1 MCGGGLRRPPTPVS
15 LNRQPCCFWVVLV
28 RSRSYPK
35 CQPGEVLT
43 TSGSL
48 LGLPSQATADPG
60 SPATETCRAMV
71 GSPGS
76 GRFFQGCEGES
87 VPGVSQLAVS
97 GGHWRPLACGRLTVV
112 SACVRSVFL
121 SMRTPVTLDRGPPYS
136 SVTSSSLLAASAR
149 TLFLNKATF

>member
-15 LNRQPCCFWVVLV
+15 LNRQPCCFRVVLV

-97 GGHWRPLACGRLTVV
+97 GGRWRPSACGRLTLV
-112 SACVRSVFL
+112 SASASHDLVPVCGLCPFPRGHRSRWIRAHL
-121 SMRTPVTLDRGPPYS
+121 TP
-136 SVTSSSLLAASAR
+136 A
-149 TLFLNKATF
+149 